1 MIYLEIFGYIGTI
14 TVLLSMMMTSVVKL
28 RVFNLVGSVISM
40 IYAFLSGAFPV
51 VFLNLGLILINAYQ
65 LILLGKTKAVFTRV
79 KLNANDNS
87 LAYFLE
93 ANRQDIA
100 RYFPQWSMPENALV
114 YMVYNGAEA
123 AGVLIGSLEE
133 DRLDVALDYT
143 SAKYRDCSVA
153 AYLMET
159 LKEDGIKK
167 VFAQSDVQEHIRY
180 LQKMG
185 FAADGEKMIKEL

>member
-1 MIYLEIFGYIGTI
+1 MIYLEIFGYIGTA

-28 RVFNLVGSVISM
+28 RVFNLIGSVISM

-65 LILLGKTKAVFTRV
+65 LILLGKTKVSFNRV
-79 KLNANDNS
+79 AMDGKDNS

-93 ANRQDIA
+93 SNRQDIA

-114 YMVYNGAEA
+114 YMVFNGAEA
-123 AGVLIGSLEE
+123 AGVLIGSREG
-133 DRLDVALDYT
+133 DRLDVVLDYT

-167 VFAQSDVQEHIRY
+167 VFAQSEVQEHIRY

-185 FAADGEKMIKEL
+185 FVADGEKMIKEL